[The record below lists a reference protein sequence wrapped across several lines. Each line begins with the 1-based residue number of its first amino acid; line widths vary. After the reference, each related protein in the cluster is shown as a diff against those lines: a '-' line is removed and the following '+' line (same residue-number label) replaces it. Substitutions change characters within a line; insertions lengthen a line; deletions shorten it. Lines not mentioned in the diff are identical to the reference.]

1 MGGAAHAERP
11 GSFDP
16 GRVYLGWQDELA
28 WPEPGP
34 VPQRPVAEPAEQLS
48 AGWLAAQ
55 RREESLLARPARL
68 TCLAGLALAAA
79 AVALWLA
86 GSLAAALA
94 IAGLAAGLAGA
105 VAGARAVWQGEQQ
118 LQARIEAER
127 QRLDRLNAARQQ
139 RHAERL
145 ASQAAAYRDWQ
156 HRRAAFR
163 GQPQWYAVSLPAEV
177 DRIDV
182 AGGNLAGWAAVLTMI
197 AAPRL
202 STGGEVTVLDLTEA
216 AVARDLLAVARRSG
230 VEPLVWVLPG
240 DLPLLD
246 LGTGLGAQELSD
258 LLAQTAAA
266 GDEPGSPGSSGS
278 QAADS
283 AILDRVLDV
292 LGEQP
297 SLGRVAAA
305 LRFLAQASDPRE
317 ALRSGPLTAA
327 ELDRLSGLFGR
338 GAADR
343 FVIERAWA
351 LESRLGRLAR
361 LGSAAVSLPPSRL
374 RVAWLDRRCGAVG
387 SKVLG
392 TYLTVA
398 LTHLLR
404 QAPARPGWQ
413 HTLFLLGADKLGAA
427 VLDRLEDA
435 CELSGTGLVA
445 AYRSIPPHVA
455 SRLGR
460 GNAAVAF
467 MRLGNAQDAR
477 LASEQIGTEHR
488 FVLSQLTDTVGTS
501 VTDSVGDS
509 YTSTVGTA
517 DSVADSAGVS
527 ETSGSSRGR
536 GRSSQGWPGPFGGF
550 TGSASRDASRSAGTS
565 DSRSV
570 TEGISTG
577 TSWGIST
584 SRALGTSTSLAGTA
598 QRSREFLV
606 EQHELQRL
614 PASAMLVS
622 YPSADGRQ
630 VVLADANP
638 AIITLPTATL
648 RSLAEARATAARP
661 RPAGSAAGGD
671 RRVRGVN
678 E

>member
-1 MGGAAHAERP
+1 MPRRP
-11 GSFDP
+11 
-16 GRVYLGWQDELA
+16 V
-28 WPEPGP
+28 PEPP
-34 VPQRPVAEPAEQLS
+34 EELS
-48 AGWLAAQ
+48 GDWLAAQ
-55 RREESLLARPARL
+55 RREERLLARPAR
-68 TCLAGLALAAA
+68 CGVLAAA
-79 AVALWLA
+79 VLACAVAALWLTGLLPAALTVAVLA
-86 GSLAAALA
+86 GSAAA
-94 IAGLAAGLAGA
+94 AA
-105 VAGARAVWQGEQQ
+105 AGARAVRRGERR
-118 LQARIEAER
+118 LLASIEAER
-127 QRLDRLNAARQQ
+127 QRLARLTAARQQ
-139 RHAERL
+139 RHEAVLDR
-145 ASQAAAYRDWQ
+145 QATAYRGWQ
-156 HRRAAFR
+156 QRRAAFR
-163 GQPQWYAVSLPAEV
+163 RQPQWHAVSLPAGV

-182 AGGNLAGWAAVLTMI
+182 AGGTLPGWAAMLTMV

-202 STGGEVTVLDLTEA
+202 SAGGEVTVLDLTEG
-216 AVARDLLAVARRSG
+216 AVARDLLAVARRTG
-230 VEPLVWVLPG
+230 IEPLVWVLPG

-246 LGTGLGAQELSD
+246 LGTGLGAEALGD

-266 GDEPGSPGSSGS
+266 GDEPGGAAQP
-278 QAADS
+278 AADS
-283 AILDRVLDV
+283 AILDRVLDL
-292 LGEQP
+292 LGDQP
-297 SLGRVAAA
+297 GLGRVTAA
-305 LRFLAQASDPRE
+305 LGFLAQASDPRE

-343 FVIERAWA
+343 IVVERAWA
-351 LESRLGRLAR
+351 LQSRLGRLAA
-361 LGSAAVSLPPSRL
+361 LGSARVSLPPSRL
-374 RVAWLDRRCGAVG
+374 RVAWLDRRCGALG
-387 SKVLG
+387 SRVLG
-392 TYLTVA
+392 TYLAVA

-404 QAPARPGWQ
+404 QEPARLPGDAAAWQ
-413 HTLFLLGADKLGAA
+413 HTLCLLGADKLRAD

-435 CELSGTGLVA
+435 CEISGTGLVA

-509 YTSTVGTA
+509 YSSTVGSA
-517 DSVADSAGVS
+517 DSIADSAG
-527 ETSGSSRGR
+527 TSVTAGSSRGR
-536 GRSSQGWPGPFGGF
+536 GRSRQDWAGPFGGLG
-550 TGSASRDASRSAGTS
+550 GSASRDASRSAGTS

-570 TEGISTG
+570 TEGISSG

-584 SRALGTSTSLAGTA
+584 SRAVGTSSSAGRTL

-606 EQHELQRL
+606 EQRELQRL

-622 YPSADGRQ
+622 YPAADGRQ

-638 AIITLPTATL
+638 AIVTLPTATL
-648 RSLAEARATAARP
+648 RSLDETRAGSPRP
-661 RPAGSAAGGD
+661 RGSAAGGD
-671 RRVRGVN
+671 RRVDGG